1 MLMIKGKL
9 QPFDLSE
16 LKPRR
21 LYSSELAEKGR
32 VVILVPQQ
40 QNKFV
45 QWFMPKKNKI
55 NDRIKL
61 DILGSF
67 VWNNCDGTKT
77 VKDIAVQM
85 KQEYGKY
92 AEPIDERVGRYV
104 NQLRSNNLID
114 VDKGNIRL

>member
-1 MLMIKGKL
+1 MKKGKS
-9 QPFDLSE
+9 QPFNLSE

-21 LYSSELAEKGR
+21 LYPCEFAEKGR
-32 VVILVPQQ
+32 IVVLVPQQ

-45 QWFMPKKNKI
+45 QWFMPKKNTI

-67 VWNNCDGTKT
+67 VWNSCDGTKT
-77 VKDIAVQM
+77 IHDIAERM

-92 AEPIDERVGRYV
+92 AEPVDERVSRYI
-104 NQLRSNNLID
+104 NKLHDSKLID
-114 VDKGNIRL
+114 VSKENIR